1 MLRKFLFGMLVMG
14 LIWSGFG
21 ELPIAR
27 ACAGYTLSV
36 GTDGSQRQELL
47 AQIMSELVRQRTG
60 TKIRLVRFKFQAEL
74 LEAAKRKEVDLLV
87 VVTTQP
93 ATVKNDLFL
102 EGRLRLLKPFGYQ
115 DFQVMP
121 AIQTETLKRFPALQ
135 RLINRLAGIIDDATL
150 LRLEEELAA
159 VSNLRA
165 VAKKFLTEQNLVFGS

>member
-21 ELPIAR
+21 ELPTAR

-36 GTDGSQRQELL
+36 GTDGSQSQELL
-47 AQIMSELVRQRTG
+47 AQIMSELIRQRTG
-60 TKIRLVRFKFQAEL
+60 TKIRLVRFKFQDEL
-74 LEAAKRKEVDLLV
+74 LEAAKRKEVDLL

-102 EGRLRLLKPFGYQ
+102 EGRLRLLKPFGCQ

-121 AIQTETLKRFPALQ
+121 AFQAETLKRFPALQ

-159 VSNLRA
+159 GSDSRA